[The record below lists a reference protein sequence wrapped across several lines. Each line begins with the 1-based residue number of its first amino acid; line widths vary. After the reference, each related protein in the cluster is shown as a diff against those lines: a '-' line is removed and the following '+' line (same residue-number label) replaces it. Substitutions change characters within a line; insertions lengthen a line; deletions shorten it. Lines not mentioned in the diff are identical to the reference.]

1 MTEKVDKA
9 PSKERRYKGAN
20 KAERQ
25 AERHEQLISAGIV
38 VIGSEGYQATKVK
51 QVCKQAG
58 LTERYFYESFANK
71 EALLCACYSKILQDL
86 QLMLLESVQLHYFKP
101 LNAGRS
107 ALEALF
113 TFITHD
119 RAAARLIMLEVLG
132 VSPVVDTLYREAMH
146 NIDGLI
152 LLVAKP
158 ESTLGNEDWD
168 KNIVASGLTGAATQI
183 ARQWILADYQQPMDT
198 MVESCFVLFKA
209 AIEYFERLDSQNL
222 A

>member
-1 MTEKVDKA
+1 MTEKADKA
-9 PSKERRYKGAN
+9 PSKERRYKGAS

-25 AERHEQLISAGIV
+25 AERHEQLIAAGII
-38 VIGSEGYQATKVK
+38 VIGNEGYQTTKVK
-51 QVCKQAG
+51 QVCRQAG

-86 QLMLLESVQLHYFKP
+86 QLTLLSSAQLNDFEP
-101 LNAGRS
+101 LSAGKNA
-107 ALEALF
+107 LHALF
-113 TFITHD
+113 TFIKHD

-132 VSPVVDTLYREAMH
+132 VSPVVDAMYREAMH

-158 ESTLGNEDWD
+158 ESKLSPEGWD

-183 ARQWILADYQQPMDT
+183 ARQWVLDDYQQSIET
-198 MVESCFVLFKA
+198 MVDSCFVLFKA
-209 AIEYFERLDSQNL
+209 AIEYFERLNSQD
-222 A
+222 